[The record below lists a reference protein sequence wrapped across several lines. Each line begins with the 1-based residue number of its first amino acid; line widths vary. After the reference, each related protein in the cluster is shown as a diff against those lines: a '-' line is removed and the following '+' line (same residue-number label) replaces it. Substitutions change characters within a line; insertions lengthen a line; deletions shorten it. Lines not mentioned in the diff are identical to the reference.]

1 MAPVGCSVVQE
12 LDRVAVDE
20 VSLID
25 ERALQDIKAVY
36 VQFGQAK
43 GIYFCDKDFFQ
54 GVVRM
59 GNCVCRQ
66 VPALEGWIKLAQ
78 YFLVFA
84 AGELLAGVFVVFV
97 YKHRAILYH
106 FFHGEV
112 ARKGSVLIAVDA
124 VVLALAAVG
133 VSTQNL
139 FGKRHSAALTKFLFH
154 SVEKK
159 EKTNY
164 GKNKPTPLKDEP
176 VMSLD
181 DVSTK
186 LDNLAAAIGALQK
199 EPCEPVV
206 PKVNIQAKGLHFKT
220 EEEFREKVILLY
232 KGLGIYNQEQ
242 EDAYIKELHDKGE
255 LSNREMLQAIYKKTC
270 AIPDG
275 NNHHAPNSLKDQ
287 LIHRWHKIKECIRI
301 VFYEPSNKW
310 YRNVYAWICIILT
323 LLFTI
328 FTIYEVVNVNRL
340 KAYNEDLQTI
350 AAQHQMPREIVKKL
364 DSKLFI
370 TLDGYDEL
378 VKQQGFASTWRK
390 FKAAQEQTKQE

>member
-1 MAPVGCSVVQE
+1 MA
-12 LDRVAVDE
+12 
-20 VSLID
+20 
-25 ERALQDIKAVY
+25 
-36 VQFGQAK
+36 
-43 GIYFCDKDFFQ
+43 
-54 GVVRM
+54 
-59 GNCVCRQ
+59 
-66 VPALEGWIKLAQ
+66 
-78 YFLVFA
+78 
-84 AGELLAGVFVVFV
+84 
-97 YKHRAILYH
+97 
-106 FFHGEV
+106 
-112 ARKGSVLIAVDA
+112 
-124 VVLALAAVG
+124 
-133 VSTQNL
+133 
-139 FGKRHSAALTKFLFH
+139 
-154 SVEKK
+154 
-159 EKTNY
+159 
-164 GKNKPTPLKDEP
+164 KNKPTPLKDEP

-181 DVSTK
+181 DISTK
-186 LDNLAAAIGALQK
+186 LDDLAAAIGTLQK
-199 EPCEPVV
+199 EPCEPAV
-206 PKVNIQAKGLHFKT
+206 PKVNIQVKGLHFKT

-232 KGLGIYNQEQ
+232 KGLGVYNQEQ

-270 AIPDG
+270 AIPDD
-275 NNHHAPNSLKDQ
+275 NNLVPNSLKDQ

-350 AAQHQMPREIVKKL
+350 AAQHQMTREIVKEL

-378 VKQQGFASTWRK
+378 VKQQGFASTWCK